1 VAELESVLDGLNP
14 AQREAALALRGPYAH
29 GEGVRASRTLPFDPD
44 AELARLREQLVAE
57 TTRRAVQALKAP
69 DPLD

>member
-1 VAELESVLDGLNP
+1 VF
-14 AQREAALALRGPYAH
+14 
-29 GEGVRASRTLPFDPD
+29 GEGVKATRTLPFDPD
-44 AELARLREQLVAE
+44 AELGKLRERLVVE

>member
-1 VAELESVLDGLNP
+1 VF
-14 AQREAALALRGPYAH
+14 
-29 GEGVRASRTLPFDPD
+29 GEGVKATRTLPFDPD
-44 AELARLREQLVAE
+44 AELANLREQLVME